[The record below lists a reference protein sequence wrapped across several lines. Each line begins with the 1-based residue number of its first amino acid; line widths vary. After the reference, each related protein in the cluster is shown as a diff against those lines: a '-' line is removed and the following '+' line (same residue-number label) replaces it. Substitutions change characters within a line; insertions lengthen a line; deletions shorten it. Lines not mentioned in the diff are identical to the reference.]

1 MNWLAAA
8 SQLCPGW
15 TLFAL
20 DSFVFIGH
28 GCLLGDSRGYDE
40 KTDGLV
46 LVPPADDDD
55 DDDNI
60 PYSRLRPAKKTDT

>member
-8 SQLCPGW
+8 SRCSVQDGH
-15 TLFAL
+15 FAL

-55 DDDNI
+55 DDNI

>member
-1 MNWLAAA
+1 MHSILLFLSDTVVCLA
-8 SQLCPGW
+8 
-15 TLFAL
+15 
-20 DSFVFIGH
+20 IR
-28 GCLLGDSRGYDE
+28 GDTMRRR
-40 KTDGLV
+40 TDGLV